1 MDKIRVV
8 NKLKEKRTDFIRR
21 NITKKIQKIINLS
34 VSNDK
39 NT

>member
-8 NKLKEKRTDFIRR
+8 NQLKEKRVAFLKK
-21 NITKKIQKIINLS
+21 NITQKMQKIINQS
-34 VSNDK
+34 AGNDK